1 MHTLICISIAFCA
14 LVLSVCPARAADPA
28 PTDVILT
35 RRANNGAYGTA
46 AYSFRL
52 ASQDYAVHR
61 NYVDLVFNICGQM
74 HINPV
79 NGMSSRIVDLGA
91 VPFDPAAATPPADA
105 AWHHEFITPQAGHVY
120 FQDIKDER
128 QNFAVE
134 FIVTEVTPD
143 TIKLRWRPVDPAHQ
157 VLPLVS
163 RKGAAGTMGQCGG
176 SHKEE

>member
-1 MHTLICISIAFCA
+1 MHPLTRSGVIFCA
-14 LVLSVCPARAADPA
+14 LVLSVLPARAADPA
-28 PTDVILT
+28 STDVTLT

-61 NYVDLVFNICGQM
+61 NYVDLVFNLCGQL
-74 HINPV
+74 HVNPV

-91 VPFDPAAATPPADA
+91 VPFGPAVATPSADA
-105 AWHHEFITPQAGHVY
+105 AWHHESIIPQAGHIY

-134 FIVTEVTPD
+134 FIVTEVGPD

-157 VLPLVS
+157 VLPLEAG
-163 RKGAAGTMGQCGG
+163 KGAAGTMGQCGG
-176 SHKEE
+176 PHAEE